1 MGKFAATCMAV
12 LALGIP
18 VVSAETPALVKEILR
33 GPVGYL
39 FTKEEQKALE
49 NLRSE
54 GEVNR
59 FMELFWAK
67 RDPDLNTR
75 VNEFKVDFEARV
87 KAADKM
93 FSLERTPGSLT
104 DRGRVLILLGKPTR
118 ATNIPAGSV
127 VEGARGGEGGRQP
140 YEERGATEL
149 WVYTKGNFP
158 EGIVK
163 ADEVWAVFTET
174 RAGSSEFILDR
185 TDRRNVAIMKL
196 LSELPEKL
204 MKNRKLTEVP
214 KLGLLPGSRAAKP
227 EELALFEQG
236 EIWPDGA
243 RLVTAQGLVS
253 ANFNPLWLFLQL
265 PDSVAPAA
273 SVVGR
278 VLTEQGQEVGTFSR
292 AVSPLSVTGGRGYE
306 FSLPLDAGKF
316 QVDLALL
323 DASGRPTVVK
333 GFPVELQPVPE
344 DGTVISQFY
353 WGVDVRQEAS
363 AHLGDPFNIGGWHI
377 IPRAS
382 NAYSS
387 SENLAYF
394 CYILHPQLDENGKAD
409 FVVSLSAYKDNK
421 KLTENSNQPVNLSQ
435 VTGDLWMFGNGLPLS
450 VFRKEGEYVLE
461 VTLRDTKSNVERK
474 AKIPLVIAGQ

>member
-1 MGKFAATCMAV
+1 MGKYAATGLV
-12 LALGIP
+12 FLALGIP
-18 VVSAETPALVKEILR
+18 TISAETPASVSEMLR

-39 FTKEEQKALE
+39 FTKEERKALE
-49 NLRSE
+49 NLKSE
-54 GEVNR
+54 ADINQ

-67 RDPDLNTR
+67 RDPDLNTQ

-93 FSLERTPGSLT
+93 FTLERMLGSLT

-140 YEERGATEL
+140 YEDRGATEI
-149 WVYTKGNFP
+149 WVYSKDRLP

-163 ADEVWAVFTET
+163 ADEVWVVFTET
-174 RAGSSEFILDR
+174 RVGSNEFILDR
-185 TDRRNVAIMKL
+185 TDRRNVAIMKIL
-196 LSELPEKL
+196 TDLPQKL
-204 MKNRKLTEVP
+204 IKNPKLTEVP
-214 KLGLLPGSRAAKP
+214 KLGLLPGSKAAKP
-227 EELALFEQG
+227 EELALLEKG
-236 EIWPDGA
+236 EVWPDGTG
-243 RLVTAQGLVS
+243 LVVAQGLVS
-253 ANFNPLWLFLQL
+253 ANFKPLWLFLQL
-265 PDSVAPAA
+265 PDPLAPAA

-278 VLTEQGQEVGTFSR
+278 VLTEQGQELGTFSG
-292 AVSPLSVTGGRGYE
+292 AVTPLSVTGGRGYE

-316 QVDLALL
+316 RVDLALL
-323 DASGRPTVVK
+323 DASGTPLVVK
-333 GFPVELQPVPE
+333 SLPVELQPVPE

-363 AHLGDPFNIGGWHI
+363 AHLGDPFNIGGWHV

-382 NAYSS
+382 NAYNS

-409 FVVSLSAYKDNK
+409 FVVSLAAYKDNK
-421 KLTENSNQPVNLSQ
+421 KLTENPNQPVNLSQ

-461 VTLRDTKSNVERK
+461 VTLRDARSNVERK
-474 AKIPLVIAGQ
+474 ARIPLVIAGQ